1 MDEEDFL
8 LLDDEEDEETSPP
21 KSKSGSVKTEKSSPV
36 NIISNISKT
45 VGEGFSQIPLK
56 IKQSSDMKKLLEERK
71 NKIIPFAKS
80 ADSILDADLVAD
92 GTYEIEWGINGMDC
106 ADCAMKAKIAVNR
119 LPGVHNVKVSVT
131 EGNVRFDLDLSKG
144 KVSRAN
150 SVLESLGHNPMIT
163 WQTVSGMTPTMVAN
177 NLGIDRQVLRT
188 VLLEV
193 PGMINVRFEDG
204 KIEFQKI
211 TFTSMKLKELSDERL
226 QQLFG
231 QDFKL
236 QKSTISK
243 LRPDQVQLLSAV
255 MIIPVLLGVIA
266 IGQLDYI
273 PDFAALLLSLIGIS
287 FAGFPM
293 FRSAIASIQNMFLGF
308 QVLTSLAVIGAMLM
322 QEYPEA
328 LIVTGLVAFASH
340 LEESALVR
348 ARNAMQGG
356 LDRLPRLAR
365 LSSSTQVSCCND
377 DSCSSN
383 VQKEPEACCDDDSCS
398 SNVQKEPEAC
408 CADDSCSSN
417 VKKESEACCDDD
429 SCDSNVEKT
438 DSEDDWLPIEALEIG
453 DIVEI
458 RSGEVVPVDGI
469 IIEGSGAI
477 DRAPLTGEPIPVS
490 IAKGDFVEA
499 GLVLVRG
506 PIIVSCE
513 ASGETTRLASLI
525 DLVRRYREQ
534 PTRTQTTIERFTAF
548 WVPFVLFG
556 SLLYGILTKDF
567 VTTLVLWVVS
577 CPCSLLLAAPV
588 PHATALSSASASGL
602 VARGGDVLES
612 AASIELALLDKTGT
626 LTTGHPKI
634 GEFICTDKHK
644 EADILAIVSAL
655 EKRSNHPYA
664 KAIISLAEESGIKP
678 KKVTGISDGDAG
690 VSGKL
695 SGKEIIFGRADW
707 LLSQGVEITEDI
719 QKVLDSSRK
728 RGHGVSV
735 LSLSGKSVAAFS
747 FIHDDARDGV
757 KEMVHAL
764 QEQGII
770 VEILSGDE
778 QSSVES
784 FATQL
789 GIDPSICRGNVD
801 PEGKAQWVEE
811 RSKARS
817 TLMAGD
823 GFNDAGALAAANIG
837 VAVGSGDQVN
847 LEAADVLIPGDDPR
861 AIVRLLE
868 LAKRTRMVVNVNIA
882 ISVVVTLILVLT
894 TLAGVN
900 TSIAAGIAIHEASVF
915 LIIINGMFVS
925 SNNTRRTTVLVDLM
939 KDLVND
945 LKEAFSVLLG
955 ASNTTA

>member
-1 MDEEDFL
+1 MDEEEFL
-8 LLDDEEDEETSPP
+8 LLDDEEEVNTP
-21 KSKSGSVKTEKSSPV
+21 SKEKFKMIKNGDSSWQKV
-36 NIISNISKT
+36 GNAISNIP
-45 VGEGFSQIPLK
+45 FN
-56 IKQSSDMKKLLEERK
+56 IKESSDMKESIRNNIDNL
-71 NKIIPFAKS
+71 IPFAKS
-80 ADSILDADLVAD
+80 ADLVLDADLAVD
-92 GTYEIEWGINGMDC
+92 GTYDIEWNINGMDC
-106 ADCAMKAKIAVNR
+106 TDCAMKAKRAVNR
-119 LPGVHNVKVSVT
+119 LPGVNSVNMSVT
-131 EGNVRFDLDLSKG
+131 EGTVTLNLDLARG
-144 KVSRAN
+144 NVSRAN
-150 SVLESLGHNPMIT
+150 LVLQNLGHNPIIP
-163 WQTVSGMTPTMVAN
+163 WQSVSGVTPNRAAS
-177 NLGIDRQVLRT
+177 NLGIERKVLRNT
-188 VLLEV
+188 LLEV
-193 PGMINVRFEDG
+193 PGIINVRFEEG
-204 KIEFQKI
+204 KIEFQRINFSSLK
-211 TFTSMKLKELSDERL
+211 MKEISDERL
-226 QQLFG
+226 QQLLGNNLKF
-231 QDFKL
+231 QT
-236 QKSTISK
+236 STTSK
-243 LRPDQVQLLSAV
+243 LRTDQVQLLSAV
-255 MIIPVLLGVIA
+255 FTIPLLMGVIA
-266 IGQLDYI
+266 INQLDYV
-273 PDFAALLLSLIGIS
+273 PNVFALLLSLIGIA

-293 FRSAIASIQNMFLGF
+293 FKAAVASIQNKFLGF

-322 QEYPEA
+322 QHYTEA
-328 LIVTGLVAFASH
+328 LVVTGLVAFASH

-365 LSSSTQVSCCND
+365 LSSS
-377 DSCSSN
+377 
-383 VQKEPEACCDDDSCS
+383 
-398 SNVQKEPEAC
+398 
-408 CADDSCSSN
+408 ADAS
-417 VKKESEACCDDD
+417 CCDDD
-429 SCDSNVEKT
+429 SCDSEVEEN
-438 DSEDDWLPIEALEIG
+438 DSEEEWIPIEALNLG

-458 RSGEVVPVDGI
+458 RSGEIIPVDGI
-469 IIEGSGAI
+469 IMEGSGAI
-477 DRAPLTGEPIPVS
+477 DRAPLTGEPIPIS
-490 IAKGDFVEA
+490 ITKGDFVEA

-506 PIIVSCE
+506 PIIVSCK
-513 ASGETTRLASLI
+513 ASGDQTRLASLI
-525 DLVRRYREQ
+525 DLVRRYREK
-534 PTRTQTTIERFTAF
+534 PTKTQTTIERFTSI
-548 WVPFVLFG
+548 WVPFVLVF

-567 VTTLVLWVVS
+567 NLTLVLWVVS

-644 EADILAIVSAL
+644 EADILGIVSAL
-655 EKRSNHPYA
+655 EQRSNHPYA
-664 KAIISLAEESGIKP
+664 KAIISLAAESDIKP
-678 KKVTGISDGDAG
+678 KKVTGINDGDAG

-707 LLSQGVEITEDI
+707 LISQGIEITEDI

-728 RGHGVSV
+728 KGHGVSV

-747 FIHDDARDGV
+747 FIHDDARSGA
-757 KEMVHAL
+757 KEMIQAL

-784 FATQL
+784 FATQI

-868 LAKRTRMVVNVNIA
+868 LARRTKMIVNINIA
-882 ISVVVTLILVLT
+882 ISVIVTLLLVLAT
-894 TLAGVN
+894 ITGGN
-900 TSIAAGIAIHEASVF
+900 SSIAIGIAIHEASVF
-915 LIIINGMFVS
+915 LIIINGMFVTD
-925 SNNTRRTTVLVDLM
+925 NNTRRITVLFDLM
-939 KDLVND
+939 KGLADD
-945 LKEAFSVLLG
+945 LKEAFVVLFRG
-955 ASNTTA
+955 NNTTA

>member
-1 MDEEDFL
+1 MDEEEFL
-8 LLDDEEDEETSPP
+8 LLDDEEEVNTP
-21 KSKSGSVKTEKSSPV
+21 SKEKFKMIKNGDSSWQKV
-36 NIISNISKT
+36 GNAFSNIP
-45 VGEGFSQIPLK
+45 FK
-56 IKQSSDMKKLLEERK
+56 IKESSDMKESIRNNIDNL
-71 NKIIPFAKS
+71 IPFAKS
-80 ADSILDADLVAD
+80 ANLVLDADLAVD
-92 GTYEIEWGINGMDC
+92 GTYDIEWNINGMDC
-106 ADCAMKAKIAVNR
+106 TDCAMKAKRAVNR
-119 LPGVHNVKVSVT
+119 LPGVNSVNMSVT
-131 EGNVRFDLDLSKG
+131 EGTVTLNLDLARGS
-144 KVSRAN
+144 VSRAN
-150 SVLESLGHNPMIT
+150 LVLQNLGHNPIIP
-163 WQTVSGMTPTMVAN
+163 WQSVSGITPNRAAS
-177 NLGIDRQVLRT
+177 NLGIERKVLRNT
-188 VLLEV
+188 LLEV
-193 PGMINVRFEDG
+193 PGIINVRFEEG
-204 KIEFQKI
+204 KIEFQRINFSSLK
-211 TFTSMKLKELSDERL
+211 MKEISDERL
-226 QQLFG
+226 QQLLGNNLKF
-231 QDFKL
+231 QT
-236 QKSTISK
+236 STTSK
-243 LRPDQVQLLSAV
+243 LRTDQVQLLSAV
-255 MIIPVLLGVIA
+255 FTIPLLMGVIA
-266 IGQLDYI
+266 INQLDYV
-273 PDFAALLLSLIGIS
+273 PNVFALLLSLIGIA

-293 FRSAIASIQNMFLGF
+293 FKAAVASIQNKFLGF

-322 QEYPEA
+322 QHYTEA
-328 LIVTGLVAFASH
+328 LVVTGLVAFASH

-365 LSSSTQVSCCND
+365 LSSS
-377 DSCSSN
+377 
-383 VQKEPEACCDDDSCS
+383 
-398 SNVQKEPEAC
+398 
-408 CADDSCSSN
+408 ADAS
-417 VKKESEACCDDD
+417 CCDDD
-429 SCDSNVEKT
+429 SCDSEVEEN
-438 DSEDDWLPIEALEIG
+438 DSEEEWIPIEALNLG

-458 RSGEVVPVDGI
+458 RSGEIIPVDGI
-469 IIEGSGAI
+469 IMEGSGAI
-477 DRAPLTGEPIPVS
+477 DRAPLTGEPIPIS
-490 IAKGDFVEA
+490 ITKGDFVEA

-506 PIIVSCE
+506 PIIVSCK
-513 ASGETTRLASLI
+513 ASGDQTRLASLI
-525 DLVRRYREQ
+525 DLVRRYREK
-534 PTRTQTTIERFTAF
+534 PTKTQTTIERFTSI
-548 WVPFVLFG
+548 WVPFVLVF

-567 VTTLVLWVVS
+567 NLTLVLWVVS

-644 EADILAIVSAL
+644 EADILGIVSAL
-655 EKRSNHPYA
+655 EQRSNHPYA
-664 KAIISLAEESGIKP
+664 KAIISLAAESDIKP
-678 KKVTGISDGDAG
+678 KKVTGINDGDAG

-707 LLSQGVEITEDI
+707 LISQGIEITEDI

-728 RGHGVSV
+728 KGHGVSV

-747 FIHDDARDGV
+747 FIHDDARSGA
-757 KEMVHAL
+757 KEMIQAL

-784 FATQL
+784 FATQI

-868 LAKRTRMVVNVNIA
+868 LAKRTRMIVNINIA
-882 ISVVVTLILVLT
+882 ISVTVTLLLVLAT
-894 TLAGVN
+894 ISGGN
-900 TSIAAGIAIHEASVF
+900 SSIAVGIAIHEASVF
-915 LIIINGMFVS
+915 LVIINGMFVTD
-925 SNNTRRTTVLVDLM
+925 NNTRRIGVLFDLM
-939 KDLVND
+939 KGLADD
-945 LKEAFSVLLG
+945 LKEAFVVLFRG
-955 ASNTTA
+955 NNTTA

>member
-1 MDEEDFL
+1 MDEEEFL
-8 LLDDEEDEETSPP
+8 LLDDEEEVNTP
-21 KSKSGSVKTEKSSPV
+21 SKEKFKMIKNGDSSWQKV
-36 NIISNISKT
+36 GNAFSNIP
-45 VGEGFSQIPLK
+45 FK
-56 IKQSSDMKKLLEERK
+56 IKESSDMKESIRNNIDNL
-71 NKIIPFAKS
+71 IPFAKS
-80 ADSILDADLVAD
+80 ANLVLDADLAVD
-92 GTYEIEWGINGMDC
+92 GTYDIEWNINGMDC
-106 ADCAMKAKIAVNR
+106 TDCAMKAKRAVNR
-119 LPGVHNVKVSVT
+119 LPGVNSVNMSVT
-131 EGNVRFDLDLSKG
+131 EGTVTLNLDLARGS
-144 KVSRAN
+144 VSRAN
-150 SVLESLGHNPMIT
+150 LVLQNLGHNPIIP
-163 WQTVSGMTPTMVAN
+163 WQSVSGITPTRAAS
-177 NLGIDRQVLRT
+177 NLGIERKVLRNT
-188 VLLEV
+188 LLEV
-193 PGMINVRFEDG
+193 PGIINVRFGEG
-204 KIEFQKI
+204 KIEFQRINFSSLK
-211 TFTSMKLKELSDERL
+211 MKEISDERL
-226 QQLFG
+226 QQLLGNNLKF
-231 QDFKL
+231 QT
-236 QKSTISK
+236 STTSK
-243 LRPDQVQLLSAV
+243 LRTDQVQLLSAV
-255 MIIPVLLGVIA
+255 FTIPLLMGVIA
-266 IGQLDYI
+266 INQLDYV
-273 PDFAALLLSLIGIS
+273 PNVFALLLSLIGIA
-287 FAGFPM
+287 FAGLPM
-293 FRSAIASIQNMFLGF
+293 FKAAVASIQNKFLGF

-322 QEYPEA
+322 QHYTEA

-365 LSSSTQVSCCND
+365 LSSSD
-377 DSCSSN
+377 
-383 VQKEPEACCDDDSCS
+383 EE
-398 SNVQKEPEAC
+398 
-408 CADDSCSSN
+408 
-417 VKKESEACCDDD
+417 
-429 SCDSNVEKT
+429 
-438 DSEDDWLPIEALEIG
+438 WLPIEALNLG

-458 RSGEVVPVDGI
+458 RSGEIIPVDGI
-469 IIEGSGAI
+469 IMDGSGAI
-477 DRAPLTGEPIPVS
+477 DRAPLTGEPIPIS
-490 IAKGDFVEA
+490 ITKGDFVEA

-506 PIIVSCE
+506 PIIVSCK
-513 ASGETTRLASLI
+513 ASGDQTRLASLI
-525 DLVRRYREQ
+525 DLVRRYREK
-534 PTRTQTTIERFTAF
+534 PTKTQTTIERFTSI
-548 WVPFVLFG
+548 WVPFVLVF

-567 VTTLVLWVVS
+567 NLTLVLWVVS

-644 EADILAIVSAL
+644 EADILGIVSAL
-655 EKRSNHPYA
+655 EQRSNHPYA
-664 KAIISLAEESGIKP
+664 KAIISLAAESDAKP
-678 KKVTGISDGDAG
+678 KKVTGINDGDAG

-707 LLSQGVEITEDI
+707 LISQGIEITEDI

-728 RGHGVSV
+728 KGHGVSV

-747 FIHDDARDGV
+747 FIHDDARSGA
-757 KEMVHAL
+757 KEMIQAL

-784 FATQL
+784 FATQI

-868 LAKRTRMVVNVNIA
+868 LAKRTRMIVNINIA
-882 ISVVVTLILVLT
+882 ISVTVTLLLVLAT
-894 TLAGVN
+894 ISGGN
-900 TSIAAGIAIHEASVF
+900 SSIAVGIAIHEASVF
-915 LIIINGMFVS
+915 LVIINGMFVTD
-925 SNNTRRTTVLVDLM
+925 NNTRRIGVLFDLM
-939 KDLVND
+939 KGLADD
-945 LKEAFSVLLG
+945 LKEAFVVLFRG
-955 ASNTTA
+955 NNTTA

>member
-1 MDEEDFL
+1 MDEEEFL
-8 LLDDEEDEETSPP
+8 LLDDEEEVNTP
-21 KSKSGSVKTEKSSPV
+21 SKEKFKMIKNGDSSWQKV
-36 NIISNISKT
+36 GNAISNIP
-45 VGEGFSQIPLK
+45 FN
-56 IKQSSDMKKLLEERK
+56 IKESSDMKESIRNNIDNL
-71 NKIIPFAKS
+71 IPFAKS
-80 ADSILDADLVAD
+80 ADLVLDADLAVD
-92 GTYEIEWGINGMDC
+92 GTYDIEWNINGMDC
-106 ADCAMKAKIAVNR
+106 TDCAMKAKRAVNR
-119 LPGVHNVKVSVT
+119 LPGVNSVNMSVT
-131 EGNVRFDLDLSKG
+131 EGTVTLNLDLARG
-144 KVSRAN
+144 NVSRAN
-150 SVLESLGHNPMIT
+150 LVLQNLGHDPIIP
-163 WQTVSGMTPTMVAN
+163 WQSVSGITPNRAAS
-177 NLGIDRQVLRT
+177 NLGIERKVLRNT
-188 VLLEV
+188 LLEV
-193 PGMINVRFEDG
+193 PGIINVRFEEG
-204 KIEFQKI
+204 KIEFQRINFSSLK
-211 TFTSMKLKELSDERL
+211 MKEISDERL
-226 QQLFG
+226 QQLLGNNLKF
-231 QDFKL
+231 QT
-236 QKSTISK
+236 STTSK
-243 LRPDQVQLLSAV
+243 LRTDQVQLLSAV
-255 MIIPVLLGVIA
+255 FTIPLLMGVIA
-266 IGQLDYI
+266 INQLDYV
-273 PDFAALLLSLIGIS
+273 PNVFALLLSLIGIA
-287 FAGFPM
+287 FAGLPM
-293 FRSAIASIQNMFLGF
+293 FKAAVASIQNKFLGF

-322 QEYPEA
+322 QHYTEA

-365 LSSSTQVSCCND
+365 LSSSD
-377 DSCSSN
+377 
-383 VQKEPEACCDDDSCS
+383 EE
-398 SNVQKEPEAC
+398 
-408 CADDSCSSN
+408 
-417 VKKESEACCDDD
+417 
-429 SCDSNVEKT
+429 
-438 DSEDDWLPIEALEIG
+438 WLPIEALNLG

-458 RSGEVVPVDGI
+458 RSGEIIPVDGI
-469 IIEGSGAI
+469 IMDGSGAI
-477 DRAPLTGEPIPVS
+477 DRAPLTGEPIPIS
-490 IAKGDFVEA
+490 ITKGDFVEA

-506 PIIVSCE
+506 PIIVSCK
-513 ASGETTRLASLI
+513 ASGDQTRLASLI
-525 DLVRRYREQ
+525 DLVRRYREK
-534 PTRTQTTIERFTAF
+534 PTKTQTTIERFTSI
-548 WVPFVLFG
+548 WVPFVLVF

-567 VTTLVLWVVS
+567 NLTLVLWVVS

-644 EADILAIVSAL
+644 EADILGIVSAL
-655 EKRSNHPYA
+655 EQRSNHPYA
-664 KAIISLAEESGIKP
+664 KAIISLAAESDVKP
-678 KKVTGISDGDAG
+678 KKVTGINDGDAG

-707 LLSQGVEITEDI
+707 LISQGIEITEDI

-728 RGHGVSV
+728 KGHGVSV

-747 FIHDDARDGV
+747 FIHDDARSGA
-757 KEMVHAL
+757 KEMIQAL

-784 FATQL
+784 FATQI

-868 LAKRTRMVVNVNIA
+868 LAKRTRMIVNINIA
-882 ISVVVTLILVLT
+882 ISVTVTLLLVLAT
-894 TLAGVN
+894 IAGGN
-900 TSIAAGIAIHEASVF
+900 SSIAVGIAIHEAKRIF
-915 LIIINGMFVS
+915 G
-925 SNNTRRTTVLVDLM
+925 NNKWYVCY
-939 KDLVND
+939 
-945 LKEAFSVLLG
+945 
-955 ASNTTA
+955 

>member
-1 MDEEDFL
+1 MDEEEFL
-8 LLDDEEDEETSPP
+8 LLDDEEEVNTP
-21 KSKSGSVKTEKSSPV
+21 SKEKFKMIKNGDSSWQKV
-36 NIISNISKT
+36 GNAFSNIP
-45 VGEGFSQIPLK
+45 FS
-56 IKQSSDMKKLLEERK
+56 IKESSDMKESIRNNIDNL
-71 NKIIPFAKS
+71 IPFAKS
-80 ADSILDADLVAD
+80 ADLVLDADLAVD
-92 GTYEIEWGINGMDC
+92 GTYDIEWNINGMDC
-106 ADCAMKAKIAVNR
+106 TDCAMKAKRAVNR
-119 LPGVHNVKVSVT
+119 LPGVNSVNMSVT
-131 EGNVRFDLDLSKG
+131 EGTVTLNLDLARG
-144 KVSRAN
+144 NVSRAN
-150 SVLESLGHNPMIT
+150 LVLQNLGHDPIIP
-163 WQTVSGMTPTMVAN
+163 WQSVSGITPNRAAS
-177 NLGIDRQVLRT
+177 NLGIERKVLRNT
-188 VLLEV
+188 LLEV
-193 PGMINVRFEDG
+193 PGIINVRFEEG
-204 KIEFQKI
+204 KIEFQRINFSSLK
-211 TFTSMKLKELSDERL
+211 MKEISDERL
-226 QQLFG
+226 QQLLGNNLKF
-231 QDFKL
+231 QT
-236 QKSTISK
+236 STTSK
-243 LRPDQVQLLSAV
+243 LRTDQVQLLSAV
-255 MIIPVLLGVIA
+255 FTIPLLMGVIA
-266 IGQLDYI
+266 INQLDYV
-273 PDFAALLLSLIGIS
+273 PNVFALLLSLIGIA

-293 FRSAIASIQNMFLGF
+293 FKAAVASIQNKFLGF

-322 QEYPEA
+322 QHYTEA
-328 LIVTGLVAFASH
+328 LVVTGLVAFASH

-365 LSSSTQVSCCND
+365 LSSS
-377 DSCSSN
+377 
-383 VQKEPEACCDDDSCS
+383 
-398 SNVQKEPEAC
+398 
-408 CADDSCSSN
+408 ADAS
-417 VKKESEACCDDD
+417 CCDDD
-429 SCDSNVEKT
+429 SCDSEVEEN
-438 DSEDDWLPIEALEIG
+438 DSEEEWIPIEALNLG

-458 RSGEVVPVDGI
+458 RSGEIIPVDGI
-469 IIEGSGAI
+469 IMEGSGAI
-477 DRAPLTGEPIPVS
+477 DRAPLTGEPIPIS
-490 IAKGDFVEA
+490 ITKGDFVEA

-506 PIIVSCE
+506 PIIVSCK
-513 ASGETTRLASLI
+513 ASGDQTRLASLI
-525 DLVRRYREQ
+525 DLVRRYREK
-534 PTRTQTTIERFTAF
+534 PTKTQTTIERFTSI
-548 WVPFVLFG
+548 WVPFVLVF

-567 VTTLVLWVVS
+567 NLTLVLWVVS

-644 EADILAIVSAL
+644 EADILGIVSAL
-655 EKRSNHPYA
+655 EQRSNHPYA
-664 KAIISLAEESGIKP
+664 KAIISLAAESDIKP
-678 KKVTGISDGDAG
+678 KKVTGINDGDAG

-707 LLSQGVEITEDI
+707 LISQGIEITEDI

-728 RGHGVSV
+728 KGHGVSV

-747 FIHDDARDGV
+747 FIHDDARSGA
-757 KEMVHAL
+757 KEMIQAL

-784 FATQL
+784 FATQI

-868 LAKRTRMVVNVNIA
+868 LARRTKMIVNINIA
-882 ISVVVTLILVLT
+882 ISVIVTLLLVLAT
-894 TLAGVN
+894 ITGGN
-900 TSIAAGIAIHEASVF
+900 SSIAIGIAIHEASVF
-915 LIIINGMFVS
+915 LIIINGMFVTD
-925 SNNTRRTTVLVDLM
+925 NNTRRITVLFDLM
-939 KDLVND
+939 KGLADD
-945 LKEAFSVLLG
+945 LKEAFVVLFRG
-955 ASNTTA
+955 NNTTA

>member
-1 MDEEDFL
+1 MDEEEFL
-8 LLDDEEDEETSPP
+8 LLDDEEEVDTP
-21 KSKSGSVKTEKSSPV
+21 SKEKFQMIKNGDSSWQKV
-36 NIISNISKT
+36 GNAISNIP
-45 VGEGFSQIPLK
+45 FK
-56 IKQSSDMKKLLEERK
+56 IKESSDMKESIRNNIDNL
-71 NKIIPFAKS
+71 IPFAKS
-80 ADSILDADLVAD
+80 ADSVLDADLAVD
-92 GTYEIEWGINGMDC
+92 GTYDIEWNINGMDC
-106 ADCAMKAKIAVNR
+106 SDCAMKAKRAVNR
-119 LPGVHNVKVSVT
+119 LPGVNSVNMSVT
-131 EGNVRFDLDLSKG
+131 EGTVTLNLDLARG
-144 KVSRAN
+144 NVSRAN
-150 SVLESLGHNPMIT
+150 LVLQNLGHDPIIP
-163 WQTVSGMTPTMVAN
+163 WQSVSGITPNRAAS
-177 NLGIDRQVLRT
+177 NLGIERKVLRNT
-188 VLLEV
+188 LLEV
-193 PGMINVRFEDG
+193 PGIINVRFEEG
-204 KIEFQKI
+204 KIEFQRINFSSQK
-211 TFTSMKLKELSDERL
+211 MKEISDERL
-226 QQLFG
+226 QQLLGNNLKF
-231 QDFKL
+231 QT
-236 QKSTISK
+236 STTSK
-243 LRPDQVQLLSAV
+243 LRTDQVQLLSAV
-255 MIIPVLLGVIA
+255 FTIPLLMGVIA
-266 IGQLDYI
+266 INQLDYV
-273 PDFAALLLSLIGIS
+273 PNVFALLLSLIGIA

-293 FRSAIASIQNMFLGF
+293 FKAAVASIQNKFLGF

-322 QEYPEA
+322 QHYTEA

-365 LSSSTQVSCCND
+365 LSSSD
-377 DSCSSN
+377 
-383 VQKEPEACCDDDSCS
+383 EE
-398 SNVQKEPEAC
+398 
-408 CADDSCSSN
+408 
-417 VKKESEACCDDD
+417 
-429 SCDSNVEKT
+429 
-438 DSEDDWLPIEALEIG
+438 WLPIEALNLG

-458 RSGEVVPVDGI
+458 RSGEIIPVDGI
-469 IIEGSGAI
+469 IMDGSGAI
-477 DRAPLTGEPIPVS
+477 DRAPLTGEPIPIS
-490 IAKGDFVEA
+490 ITKGDFVEA

-506 PIIVSCE
+506 PIIVSCK
-513 ASGETTRLASLI
+513 ASGDQTRLASLI
-525 DLVRRYREQ
+525 DLVRRYREK
-534 PTRTQTTIERFTAF
+534 PTKTQTTIERFTSI
-548 WVPFVLFG
+548 WVPFVLVF

-567 VTTLVLWVVS
+567 NLTLVLWVVS

-644 EADILAIVSAL
+644 EADILGIVSAL
-655 EKRSNHPYA
+655 EQRSNHPYA
-664 KAIISLAEESGIKP
+664 KAIISLAAESDAKP
-678 KKVTGISDGDAG
+678 KKVTGINDGDAG

-707 LLSQGVEITEDI
+707 LISQGIEITEDI

-728 RGHGVSV
+728 KGHGVSV

-747 FIHDDARDGV
+747 FIHDDARSGA
-757 KEMVHAL
+757 KEMIQAL

-784 FATQL
+784 FATQI

-801 PEGKAQWVEE
+801 PEGKAKWVEE

-868 LAKRTRMVVNVNIA
+868 LAKRTKMIVNINIA
-882 ISVVVTLILVLT
+882 ISVTVTLLLVLAT
-894 TLAGVN
+894 IAGGN
-900 TSIAAGIAIHEASVF
+900 SSIAVGIAIHEASVF
-915 LIIINGMFVS
+915 LVIINGMFVTD
-925 SNNTRRTTVLVDLM
+925 NNTRRIGVLFDLM
-939 KDLVND
+939 KGLADD
-945 LKEAFSVLLG
+945 LKEAFVVLFRG
-955 ASNTTA
+955 NNTTA